1 MHNAFG
7 VVAKDLI
14 KIVSLQF
21 KETNQQKDKDDGR
34 AKEPRVRKE
43 SGRVMNTVQP
53 EPMDVEE
60 RPNIQGE
67 DIISKSGLLLMEEN
81 DDIPAVVP
89 DMGQEEEAGSNSD
102 GIQRPPNS
110 DIFS

>member
-21 KETNQQKDKDDGR
+21 KETHQHKDKDDR
-34 AKEPRVRKE
+34 PKEPRTRKE
-43 SGRVMNTVQP
+43 SVRLKHAVQP

-60 RPNIQGE
+60 RPNLQE
-67 DIISKSGLLLMEEN
+67 EEKISKRGLLLMEEN
-81 DDIPAVVP
+81 DDIPAV
-89 DMGQEEEAGSNSD
+89 GLFAAQAEEAGSNSD